1 MEIADGVYSIGNEK
15 GGHVRAF
22 LLDDGTDLTLIDTL
36 FETDAQLILEQI
48 GRTNRTIAD
57 LKRIVL
63 THAHRS
69 HLGGLAELKR
79 LSGATICAHEWEADI
94 IAGERKAQASWRQ
107 LLRPYAG
114 YLKVYP
120 LQVAFALG
128 LDSHPPCP
136 VDRILEDGDQAG
148 PVQVLHTPGHSP
160 GHLAFYWP
168 DRRVLFAGDA
178 VCTWP
183 SFGAGWPALNLNLV
197 QHRASLERM
206 AKLDAIAVG
215 VGHGD
220 PFTSGATARLHSLA
234 ETIGQSSQKSP

>member
-1 MEIADGVYSIGNEK
+1 MAQISDGVYSMGHQK
-15 GGHVRAF
+15 GGQVRAF

-36 FETDAQLILEQI
+36 FETDARLVLEQI
-48 GRTNRTIAD
+48 KRIDRTVND
-57 LKRIVL
+57 LKHILL

-79 LSGATICAHEWEADI
+79 MSGATVYAHEWEADI
-94 IAGERKAQASWRQ
+94 IAGERKAQAPPRL

-114 YLKVYP
+114 YLRVYP

-136 VDRILEDGDQAG
+136 VDRTLEDGDQVG
-148 PVQVLHTPGHSP
+148 SVQVLHTPGHSP
-160 GHLAFYWP
+160 GHLSFYWP
-168 DRRVLFAGDA
+168 ERRVLFAGDA

-197 QHRASLERM
+197 QHHASLSRM
-206 AKLDAIAVG
+206 AKLDAQVVG

-220 PFTSGATARLHSLA
+220 PITRGAAARLRSLV
-234 ETIGQSSQKSP
+234 

>member
-1 MEIADGVYSIGNEK
+1 MEIADGVYSMGNEK

-22 LLDDGTDLTLIDTL
+22 LLDDGRDLTLIDTL
-36 FETDAQLILEQI
+36 FETDARLVLEQI
-48 GRTNRTIAD
+48 GHTNKTVAD
-57 LKRIVL
+57 LKHILL

-79 LSGATICAHEWEADI
+79 LSGATVYSHEWEADI
-94 IAGERKAQASWRQ
+94 VAGERKAQASARQ
-107 LLRPYAG
+107 LLRPYPG
-114 YLKVYP
+114 YLQVYP

-128 LDSHPPCP
+128 LDDHPPCP
-136 VDRILEDGDQAG
+136 VDRFLEDGDQVG
-148 PVQVLHTPGHSP
+148 PIQVLHTPGHSP

-168 DRRVLFAGDA
+168 ERQVLFAGDA

-197 QHRASLERM
+197 QHRRSLSRM
-206 AKLDAIAVG
+206 ANLSAWAVG

-220 PFTSGATARLHSLA
+220 PLTRGATARLRSL
-234 ETIGQSSQKSP
+234 TL